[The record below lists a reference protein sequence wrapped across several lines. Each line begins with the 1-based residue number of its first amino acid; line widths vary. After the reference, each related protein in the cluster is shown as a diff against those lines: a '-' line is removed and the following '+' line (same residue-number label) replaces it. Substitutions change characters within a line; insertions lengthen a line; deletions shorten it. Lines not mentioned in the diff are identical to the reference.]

1 MMFKWLSK
9 LFKRS
14 DQGFSDIPEIKNINS
29 TFNFDTE
36 KFLKDLKNKDEMK
49 MLLKDF
55 DDRNK
60 TGRGGGSSSSPI
72 SS

>member
-1 MMFKWLSK
+1 MFKWLSK

-36 KFLKDLKNKDEMK
+36 KFLKDLKTRTK
-49 MLLKDF
+49 
-55 DDRNK
+55 
-60 TGRGGGSSSSPI
+60 
-72 SS
+72 

>member
-1 MMFKWLSK
+1 MFKWLSK

-55 DDRNK
+55 NDRNK

-72 SS
+72 SR